1 MLQIIATSSFK
12 LDSNNSPH
20 FPWKETGVT
29 SFLLK
34 NPQYDG
40 RGVIIAIFDSGVDP
54 AAGGLH
60 VTTVI
65 GVTLARL

>member
-1 MLQIIATSSFK
+1 M
-12 LDSNNSPH
+12 DSNNSPH
-20 FPWKETGVT
+20 DAFPCWALQPRKETGAT
-29 SFLLK
+29 SFLTK

-60 VTTVI
+60 VNSVI
-65 GVTLARL
+65 GVTLAGLENQ